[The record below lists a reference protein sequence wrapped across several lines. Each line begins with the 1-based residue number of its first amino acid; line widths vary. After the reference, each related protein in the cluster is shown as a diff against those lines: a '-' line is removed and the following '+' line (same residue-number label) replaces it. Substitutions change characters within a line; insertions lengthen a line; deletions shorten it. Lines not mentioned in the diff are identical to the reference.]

1 MANTLNIETI
11 EIAIESLN
19 ETYKE
24 NGLPYL
30 RFNVNEKQNSIMA
43 TFVSQE
49 DYDSLVGHLDNLDK
63 LPSAKFFLWV
73 TGQIKNMPFYKTL
86 VETYGKQFNLLD
98 ITDPYSL
105 STNELSKMKK

>member
-1 MANTLNIETI
+1 MANTLNMETI
-11 EIAIESLN
+11 EIAIASLN

-30 RFNVNEKQNSIMA
+30 QFAVNEKQNAIMA

-49 DYDSLVGHLDNLDK
+49 DYDSLVGHLDNLNK
-63 LPSAKFFLWV
+63 LPSAKFFLWI

-105 STNELSKMKK
+105 STNELSNMKK